1 MQPLIRHRG
10 IVIPIDRANVDTD
23 MLLPK
28 QYLKSL
34 DASGFGDFLFDEE
47 RWLDPGEIDTPIAQR
62 RPNPDFVLNRAPY
75 RSGTV
80 VLAQANFGCGSSRE
94 HAVWALRD
102 FGVRVLI
109 APSYGDI
116 FRDNCFNNGLLAITL
131 GQDAVDRLFEQV
143 RAQAGLEAE
152 VDVASA
158 TLTVA
163 QASWT
168 FALDEGR
175 RRNLLN
181 GLDQIGETLLLAERI
196 RAYEARRRAVEP
208 WAFRQG
214 RGDAV

>member
-10 IVIPIDRANVDTD
+10 IVIPIERANVDTD

-34 DASGFGDFLFDEE
+34 DAAGFGDFLFDDE

-62 RPNPDFVLNRAPY
+62 RPNPDFVLNRPPY

-80 VLAQANFGCGSSRE
+80 ILAQANFGCGSSRE

-131 GQDAVDRLFEQV
+131 EQSVVDALFEQV
-143 RAQAGLEAE
+143 RTHAALGVE
-152 VDVASA
+152 VDVATA
-158 TLTVA
+158 TLSVA
-163 QASWT
+163 GASWS
-168 FALDEGR
+168 FFLEEGR

-181 GLDQIGETLLLAERI
+181 GLDQIGETLLLAESI
-196 RAYEARRRAVEP
+196 RAYEARRRAAAP
-208 WAFRQG
+208 WVFRQG

>member
-1 MQPLIRHRG
+1 MQPLVRHRG
-10 IVIPIDRANVDTD
+10 IVIPIERANVDTD

-34 DASGFGDFLFDEE
+34 DAAGFGDFLFDDE

-62 RPNPDFVLNRAPY
+62 RPNPDFVLNRPPY
-75 RSGTV
+75 RDGSV

-131 GQDAVDRLFEQV
+131 EQGVVDGLFEQV
-143 RAQAGLEAE
+143 RMHAALEAE
-152 VDVASA
+152 VDVATA
-158 TLTVA
+158 TLSVA
-163 QASWT
+163 GASWS
-168 FALDEGR
+168 FFLEEGR

-196 RAYEARRRAVEP
+196 RTYEARRRAAEP
-208 WAFRQG
+208 WVFRQG

>member
-47 RWLDPGEIDTPIAQR
+47 RWLDPGEIDTPIAAR
-62 RPNPDFVLNRAPY
+62 RPNPDFVLNRPPY

-116 FRDNCFNNGLLAITL
+116 FRNNCFNNGLLAITL
-131 GQDAVDRLFEQV
+131 GQDVVDRLFGQV
-143 RAQAGLEAE
+143 RAQPGLEAE
-152 VDVASA
+152 VDVATA
-158 TLTVA
+158 TLSVA

>member
-10 IVIPIDRANVDTD
+10 IVIPIERANVDTD

-34 DASGFGDFLFDEE
+34 DAAGFGDFLFDDE

-75 RSGTV
+75 RDGSV

-131 GQDAVDRLFEQV
+131 EQSVVDGLFEQV
-143 RAQAGLEAE
+143 RAQAGLQAE
-152 VDVASA
+152 VDVATA
-158 TLTVA
+158 TLSVA
-163 QASWT
+163 GASWS
-168 FALDEGR
+168 FFLEEGR

-181 GLDQIGETLLLAERI
+181 GLDQVGETLLLAESI
-196 RAYEARRRAVEP
+196 RAYEARRRAAEP
-208 WAFRQG
+208 WVFRQG